1 MLSSSFES
9 PGPGSYIELAS
20 VEQVKRGKKCPFGT
34 GLDRFKQTKAA
45 QIPGPGQYRPEIS
58 QKLLDRR
65 NLTDGTSCFKTKTK
79 RSLEMKTQEEDCPG
93 VGQYSPERYNQ
104 MGNLGRSQ
112 ELSNQG
118 KFNQKLINLQRSS
131 THIPIARNQSQST
144 LNSPNGSPQKTPQ
157 KVLQGIIESFIGPG
171 TYEASDNY
179 ITKLRKHEAA

>member
-1 MLSSSFES
+1 
-9 PGPGSYIELAS
+9 
-20 VEQVKRGKKCPFGT
+20 
-34 GLDRFKQTKAA
+34 
-45 QIPGPGQYRPEIS
+45 
-58 QKLLDRR
+58 
-65 NLTDGTSCFKTKTK
+65 
-79 RSLEMKTQEEDCPG
+79 
-93 VGQYSPERYNQ
+93 

-118 KFNQKLINLQRSS
+118 KFNQKLINLQRSM
-131 THIPIARNQSQST
+131 TNIPIARNQSQST